1 VFALF
6 LFFYGGFW
14 ASRFAAFGGLRRAI
28 RSITFA
34 LRASVVPLLSLSHA
48 HCRTMVR
55 LGALRG
61 AKNILNKQIFLN
73 KLARYKISCIFAE

>member
-34 LRASVVPLLSLSHA
+34 RS
-48 HCRTMVR
+48 
-55 LGALRG
+55 ALRW
-61 AKNILNKQIFLN
+61 F
-73 KLARYKISCIFAE
+73 RYYPSRFVAQKK

>member
-28 RSITFA
+28 RFITFA
-34 LRASVVPLLSLSHA
+34 LRARWFRCYPSRCVA
-48 HCRTMVR
+48 Q
-55 LGALRG
+55 
-61 AKNILNKQIFLN
+61 KK
-73 KLARYKISCIFAE
+73 